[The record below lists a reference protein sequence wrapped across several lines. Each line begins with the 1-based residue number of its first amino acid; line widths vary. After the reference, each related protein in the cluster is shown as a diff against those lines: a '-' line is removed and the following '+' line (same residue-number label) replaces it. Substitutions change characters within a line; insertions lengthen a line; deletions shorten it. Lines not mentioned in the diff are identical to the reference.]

1 MTRAPLAGTAPCRCP
16 PPNSSPHPRPPVWSN
31 QLTDGGRLI
40 VLLRMRGLTRSIVF
54 EREDGNLANRAYELC
69 DFVPM
74 QDAGECRSDWSS
86 SR

>member
-1 MTRAPLAGTAPCRCP
+1 MPQVPTHRDDHHQIILTP
-16 PPNSSPHPRPPVWSN
+16 PPTPAWSN
-31 QLTDGGRLI
+31 QLADGGWLI
-40 VLLRMRGLTRSIVF
+40 VPLRMRGLTRSIVF

-74 QDAGECRSDWSS
+74 QDAGEYRSDWSS